1 LAKALFCLLLMPL
14 ALASSL
20 PAFARAVAGA
30 APHVCHCAAS
40 HSECACP
47 ICHPD
52 RDDLDDADEA
62 IRGQCGDPDVVYGAR
77 LGIAVEAPL
86 AALAPAPVAADRVAP
101 PSVLSP
107 KPRATSPPFRPPRA

>member
-1 LAKALFCLLLMPL
+1 MAATLFCLLLLPL
-14 ALASSL
+14 ALAASL
-20 PAFARAVAGA
+20 PTFARAVAGA

-52 RDDLDDADEA
+52 RDDLDDSDEA

-77 LGIAVEAPL
+77 LGLAVAAPV
-86 AALAPAPVAADRVAP
+86 AALSPAARAADRVAS
-101 PSVLSP
+101 PSTHSP
-107 KPRATSPPFRPPRA
+107 KPRATAPPFRPPRA